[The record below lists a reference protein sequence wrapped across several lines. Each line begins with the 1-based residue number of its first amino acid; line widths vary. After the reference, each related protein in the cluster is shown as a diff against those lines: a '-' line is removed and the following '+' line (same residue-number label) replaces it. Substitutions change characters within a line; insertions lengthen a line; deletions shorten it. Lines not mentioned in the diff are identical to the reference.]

1 MTQQEKELEHYK
13 KIFGA
18 GDIATRGYKTMV
30 KILEQQ
36 IECLDG
42 INIKSIIGSEEKGD
56 TIKYKNSK
64 DLWESMP
71 DTILKLN
78 KLKNELGID
87 FVEKEEEYIPVS
99 AKQIANGH
107 V

>member
-1 MTQQEKELEHYK
+1 MSDLNKELDHYK
-13 KIFGA
+13 KILGA
-18 GDIATRGYKTMV
+18 GDVATRGYKTMV

-36 IECLDG
+36 IGFLDDFE
-42 INIKSIIGSEEKGD
+42 IKSKISSDEKAA
-56 TIKYKNSK
+56 TITYKNAK
-64 DLWESMP
+64 ELWEGLP

-87 FVEKEEEYIPVS
+87 YIEKEDEYIPLS